1 MTSGILIIPLYIKY
15 MCFHNVPGTR
25 DIVINTKFLGSKNL
39 SFQVAIIATDENREE
54 EVNEASLEKK
64 RNKPDWEEMPSRM
77 REQWKQWPWVR
88 VQLWLMKGTARR
100 QVWLERIV
108 EWRRRC
114 QSRCYWVLQAM
125 LRNLV
130 FTLRQKRAS
139 EDFRQYYDL
148 T

>member
-64 RNKPDWEEMPSRM
+64 K
-77 REQWKQWPWVR
+77 KQAR
-88 VQLWLMKGTARR
+88 LGGDAFQDEGTVKTMA
-100 QVWLERIV
+100 LSESSTLTDERK
-108 EWRRRC
+108 
-114 QSRCYWVLQAM
+114 SKKAGM
-125 LRNLV
+125 
-130 FTLRQKRAS
+130 A
-139 EDFRQYYDL
+139 
-148 T
+148 